1 MKSYAII
8 LLIAMTLVSSQAADS
23 PKLDFPKVGETYRIH
38 MSDLGKRD
46 AAPVS
51 KSEYE
56 RLRRDA
62 MSEGVRSEQTLRGQR
77 REA

>member
-1 MKSYAII
+1 
-8 LLIAMTLVSSQAADS
+8 
-23 PKLDFPKVGETYRIH
+23 